1 MNSKEI
7 NDFIL
12 AMDRRLWAGEK
23 ACPDFL
29 RALSALRLCADRIK
43 KSEGIEEFA
52 RKKIEERDALEKK
65 VEQLEEEA
73 SRFRVARRQM
83 GIWRAKAK
91 RLEAAA

>member
-52 RKKIEERDALEKK
+52 RKKIEEREALEKK
-65 VEQLEEEA
+65 LEEEA
-73 SRFRVARRQM
+73 SRFRAARRQM

>member
-52 RKKIEERDALEKK
+52 RKKIEEREALEKK
-65 VEQLEEEA
+65 VEEEA
-73 SRFRVARRQM
+73 SRFRAARRQM